1 MRRLRRTTG
10 LTGTGLAV
18 ALGSIVLLTA
28 GTLGGHPTLGGLGAT
43 GAVVVLAAVLLVRL
57 PARVRVTRTV
67 APHRVT
73 VGHQVTGWLEVVNA
87 GRLPTGRFEAVD
99 GLTAL
104 GRLTASGPAANPV
117 PAGRGTTSAPVDRG
131 ADPAGRSVFLRRRT
145 RADRDD
151 HGSGLRVVVPPLS
164 PGATTRL
171 GYPVPTADRGVLR
184 LGPVRLHRRDPLRL
198 ARRTQTLAAPDRV
211 WVRPRVHPV
220 RPLPIGPVLDF
231 EGRLTDRA
239 LRGSMAFAALREYR
253 PGDDPRQI
261 HWRSTARLGEL
272 VVQDRVD
279 TTEPSAAVLLDTRAA
294 VLDPELF
301 EEAVELTAS
310 VVVSTSRSGQVVDL
324 AVLGEDV
331 AELARLGARGPLDRL
346 AAAGRTDDLA
356 LTDLLALV
364 ARAPAGGGLVVV
376 SGADPALAPALVGQ
390 LRRFGGIVLV
400 QLVADGSAQPAVAP
414 DGPVPPRPATPA
426 TEPAAG
432 TSVSAQ
438 GGLVVIRADRARTAA
453 TAYSGLAGGRR

>member
-1 MRRLRRTTG
+1 MRRLCRSTG

-18 ALGSIVLLTA
+18 ALGSIVLLAA
-28 GTLGGHPTLGGLGAT
+28 GVLGGYPTLGGLGAT
-43 GAVVVLAAVLLVRL
+43 GVAVVLVAAVLVRM

-73 VGHQVTGWLEVVNA
+73 VGDQVTGWLEVVNA
-87 GRLPTGRFEAVD
+87 GRLRTGRFEAVD

-104 GRLTASGPAANPV
+104 GGRSPSGPATSAV
-117 PAGRGTTSAPVDRG
+117 DVTPAGRAASA
-131 ADPAGRSVFLRRRT
+131 RRR
-145 RADRDD
+145 RDRDD
-151 HGSGLRVVVPPLS
+151 HGGGLRIVVPPLS
-164 PGATTRL
+164 PGGTTRL
-171 GYPVPTADRGVLR
+171 SYPVPTADRGVLR

-198 ARRTQTLAAPDRV
+198 ALRTQTLAAPDQV

-231 EGRLTDRA
+231 EGRLTDRV

-261 HWRSTARLGEL
+261 HWRSTARAGEL
-272 VVQDRVD
+272 IVQDRVD
-279 TTEPSAAVLLDTRAA
+279 TTEPSAAVLLDTRAT
-294 VLDPELF
+294 VLDRELF

-310 VVVSTSRSGQVVDL
+310 VVVSTSRSGQAVDL

-331 AELARLGARGPLDRL
+331 ADLARLGARGPLDRL
-346 AAAGRTDDLA
+346 AAASRTDDA
-356 LTDLLALV
+356 DPTGLLAMV

-376 SGADPALAPALVGQ
+376 SGADPALAPALTGQ
-390 LRRFGGIVLV
+390 TRRFGGIVLV
-400 QLVADGSAQPAVAP
+400 QLVGDGSAQPAAGAP
-414 DGPVPPRPATPA
+414 DGPVPPRPAAGVPQ
-426 TEPAAG
+426 PAG
-432 TSVSAQ
+432 TSVSVQ
-438 GGLVVIRADRARTAA
+438 GGLVVIHADRARTAA

>member
-1 MRRLRRTTG
+1 MRRLRLSTG

-28 GTLGGHPTLGGLGAT
+28 GMLGGFPTLGGLGAT
-43 GAVVVLAAVLLVRL
+43 GVAVVLAAAILVRM
-57 PARVRVTRTV
+57 PTRVRVTRTV

-73 VGHQVTGWLEVVNA
+73 VGDQVTGWLEVVNA
-87 GRLPTGRFEAVD
+87 GRLRTGRFEAVD

-104 GRLTASGPAANPV
+104 GGLTAPGPAETSSAVDGGATPT
-117 PAGRGTTSAPVDRG
+117 GRPTS
-131 ADPAGRSVFLRRRT
+131 STRRT
-145 RADRDD
+145 RVDRDD
-151 HGSGLRVVVPPLS
+151 HGGGLRIVVPPLP
-164 PGATTRL
+164 PGGRTRL
-171 GYPVPTADRGVLR
+171 SYPVPTADRGVLR

-198 ARRTQTLAAPDRV
+198 ALRTQTLAAPDQV
-211 WVRPRVHPV
+211 WVRPRAHPV

-231 EGRLTDRA
+231 EGRLTDRV

-253 PGDDPRQI
+253 SGDDPRQI
-261 HWRSTARLGEL
+261 HWRSTARMGQLI
-272 VVQDRVD
+272 VQDRVD

-294 VLDPELF
+294 VLDAELF

-310 VVVSTSRSGQVVDL
+310 VVVSTGRSGQSVDL

-331 AELARLGARGPLDRL
+331 ADLARLGARGPLDRL
-346 AAAGRTDDLA
+346 AAAGRTGDRDL
-356 LTDLLALV
+356 TELLALV

-376 SGADPALAPALVGQ
+376 SGADPALAPALTGQ
-390 LRRFGGIVLV
+390 TRRFGGIVLV
-400 QLVADGSAQPAVAP
+400 QLVADGSAQPAARPP
-414 DGPVPPRPATPA
+414 DGPVPPRPAAPA
-426 TEPAAG
+426 AEPAAGSG

>member
-1 MRRLRRTTG
+1 MRRLREGTG

-28 GTLGGHPTLGGLGAT
+28 GALGGYPTLGGLGAT
-43 GAVVVLAAVLLVRL
+43 GVAVVLVAAILVRM
-57 PARVRVTRTV
+57 PARIRVTRTV

-73 VGHQVTGWLEVVNA
+73 VGEQVTGWLEVVNA
-87 GRLPTGRFEAVD
+87 GRLRTGRFEAVD

-104 GRLTASGPAANPV
+104 GGRPASGPATAAGV
-117 PAGRGTTSAPVDRG
+117 SAVAATPAGRAASA
-131 ADPAGRSVFLRRRT
+131 RRR
-145 RADRDD
+145 RDRDD
-151 HGSGLRVVVPPLS
+151 HGEGLRIVVPPLS
-164 PGATTRL
+164 PGGTTRL
-171 GYPVPTADRGVLR
+171 RYPVPTADRGVLR

-198 ARRTQTLAAPDRV
+198 ALRTQTLAAPDQV
-211 WVRPRVHPV
+211 WVRPRAHPV

-231 EGRLTDRA
+231 EGRLTDRV

-261 HWRSTARLGEL
+261 HWRSTARAGEL
-272 VVQDRVD
+272 IVQDRVD
-279 TTEPSAAVLLDTRAA
+279 TTEPSAAVLLDTRAT
-294 VLDPELF
+294 VLDRELF

-310 VVVSTSRSGQVVDL
+310 VVVSTSRSGQAVDL

-346 AAAGRTDDLA
+346 AAASRTDDGDP
-356 LTDLLALV
+356 TELLAMV

-376 SGADPALAPALVGQ
+376 SGADPALAPALTGQ
-390 LRRFGGIVLV
+390 TRRFGGIVLV
-400 QLVADGSAQPAVAP
+400 QLVADGSAQPADAP
-414 DGPVPPRPATPA
+414 EAAATPG
-426 TEPAAG
+426 PAG
-432 TSVSAQ
+432 TSVSVQ

-453 TAYSGLAGGRR
+453 TAYSSLAGGRR